1 MKAKLL
7 LDSLQKRLKTTSQA
21 SLASALGVSVQTL
34 HNWKTKNIS
43 LSAAQLAN
51 AISKSN
57 KAAVKQSQLKT
68 IQPIV
73 EFYKI
78 DACKTKKGKGA
89 SSQILDT
96 GNDSNS
102 YRQGLRASLE
112 KTNGVYIF
120 YDSRGRA
127 LYAGKAKDQS
137 LWKEMN
143 LAFNRVRE
151 LQKITLSHHPD
162 RNQEF
167 QPGHEKLRQPKKT
180 QRKLCDLAY
189 YFSAYKIDY
198 GMINDLEALLVR
210 GFANDLLNAKMEKFT
225 HNRTGN

>member
-21 SLASALGVSVQTL
+21 SLASVLGVSVQTL
-34 HNWKTKNIS
+34 HNWKKKNIS
-43 LSAAQLAN
+43 LSADQLAN
-51 AISKSN
+51 AISRSN

-73 EFYKI
+73 EFYMI
-78 DACKTKKGKGA
+78 DACETKQGA
-89 SSQILDT
+89 SWQILDT

-143 LAFNRVRE
+143 LAFNRDRE

-180 QRKLCDLAY
+180 QLKLCDLAY

-210 GFANDLLNAKMEKFT
+210 GFANDLLNAKMETFT
-225 HNRTGN
+225 HNRVIA

>member
-7 LDSLQKRLKTTSQA
+7 LDSLKKKLMTTSQA
-21 SLASALGVSVQTL
+21 SLAGALGISVQTL
-34 HNWKTKNIS
+34 HNWKAKDIS
-43 LSAAQLAN
+43 LSAAQIAS

-57 KAAVKQSQLKT
+57 KAAVKQSQLRT

-73 EFYKI
+73 EFYEI
-78 DACKTKKGKGA
+78 GACETRQGA
-89 SSQILDT
+89 SLQILDT
-96 GNDSNS
+96 GHGANS
-102 YRQGLRASLE
+102 YRKGLRASLE
-112 KTNGVYIF
+112 QSNGVYIF

-127 LYAGKAKDQS
+127 LYAGKAKDQP

-143 LAFNRVRE
+143 LAFNRDRA
-151 LQKITLSHHPD
+151 LQKINLTHHPD

-167 QPGHEKLRQPKKT
+167 QPGHEKLRQPKRT
-180 QRKLCDLAY
+180 QLALCDLAY

-210 GFANDLLNAKMEKFT
+210 GFANDLLNAKMETFA
-225 HNRTGN
+225 HSRAGN

>member
-7 LDSLQKRLKTTSQA
+7 LDSLKKKLKTTSQA

-34 HNWKTKNIS
+34 HNWKTRNIS
-43 LSAAQLAN
+43 LSAAQIAN
-51 AISKSN
+51 AIYKSN
-57 KAAVKQSQLKT
+57 KAAVKQSQLRT

-73 EFYKI
+73 EFYEI
-78 DACKTKKGKGA
+78 DSCETKQGA
-89 SSQILDT
+89 SWQILDT
-96 GNDSNS
+96 GSGANS
-102 YRQGLRASLE
+102 YRNGLRASLE
-112 KTNGVYIF
+112 QSNGVYIF

-127 LYAGKAKDQS
+127 LYAGKAKDQP

-143 LAFNRVRE
+143 LAFNRDRA
-151 LQKITLSHHPD
+151 LQKINLTHHPD

-167 QPGHEKLRQPKKT
+167 QPGHEKLRQPKRT
-180 QRKLCDLAY
+180 QLALFDLAC

-210 GFANDLLNAKMEKFT
+210 GFANDLLNAKMETFA
-225 HNRTGN
+225 HSRSGN